1 MTDRELL
8 DLAIAARADAY
19 APYSG
24 FSVGA
29 ALLSGDGRVFTG
41 ANVENASFGAT
52 CCAERVAFF
61 KAITAGARSV
71 TAIAVA
77 GGRGATP
84 DPLCPPCGICRQ
96 VMAEHCKGDFGI
108 LLGDGARV
116 ERHTLAELLPM
127 RFEKENLN

>member
-29 ALLSGDGRVFTG
+29 ALLDANGRVYTG
-41 ANVENASFGAT
+41 ANVENASYGAA

-61 KAITAGARSV
+61 KAITSGAREF

-84 DPLCPPCGICRQ
+84 DATCPPCGICRQ
-96 VMAEHCKGDFGI
+96 VMAEHCKGNFEI
-108 LLGDGARV
+108 LLGDADHVGRY
-116 ERHTLAELLPM
+116 TLDALLPM